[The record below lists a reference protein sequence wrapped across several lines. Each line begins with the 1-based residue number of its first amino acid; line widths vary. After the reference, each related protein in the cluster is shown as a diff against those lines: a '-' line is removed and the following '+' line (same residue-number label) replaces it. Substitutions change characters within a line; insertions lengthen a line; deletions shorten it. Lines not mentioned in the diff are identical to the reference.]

1 MGLNEPFELLTK
13 LQAARRLVEFE
24 LQVQRSIQ
32 AGGGVVVALAFEL
45 FGTDRQ
51 SSTRW
56 GIVKLFFPD
65 HRELTMTLIQRR
77 TALLLAGSLA
87 VGGALA
93 QAGAPVRVG
102 SKIDTEGKLLGNMIV
117 LALEANGIKT
127 ENKSGLGN
135 TKVMR
140 GALTAG
146 EIDLYPEYT
155 GNGAFIFGEESNP
168 AWKDAK
174 AGYERVKAL
183 DFQKNNIV
191 WLAPSPANNTWAI
204 AIRKDVATPNK
215 LKTLDDLG
223 QWLGK
228 GGQFKLAA
236 SAEFVER
243 SDALPAFQTAYN
255 FKLKPDQLLTL
266 AGGDT
271 AVTIRAAGEKTSGVN
286 AAMAYGTDGAVA
298 ALGLVILDDPKG
310 VQPIYAPA
318 PIVREAVLKQH
329 PKIADAL
336 APVFKLLDGPT
347 LQSLNAK
354 IQLEGQD
361 ARKVASDFLKSKG
374 LLKQVQR

>member
-1 MGLNEPFELLTK
+1 
-13 LQAARRLVEFE
+13 
-24 LQVQRSIQ
+24 
-32 AGGGVVVALAFEL
+32 
-45 FGTDRQ
+45 
-51 SSTRW
+51 
-56 GIVKLFFPD
+56 
-65 HRELTMTLIQRR
+65 MTFMQRR
-77 TALLLAGSLA
+77 TALILAGLLAMGSA
-87 VGGALA
+87 FA
-93 QAGAPVRVG
+93 QADTPVRVG

-117 LALEANGIKT
+117 LALEAKGIKT

-135 TKVMR
+135 TQVMR

-155 GNGAFIFGEESNP
+155 GNGAFIFAEESNP

-183 DFQKNNIV
+183 DYEQNKIV
-191 WLAPSPANNTWAI
+191 WLTPAPANNTWAI
-204 AIRKDVATPNK
+204 AIRQDVASPNQ

-255 FKLKPDQLLTL
+255 FTLKPEQLLTL

-271 AVTIRAAGEKTSGVN
+271 AVTIRAAGEQTSGVN

-318 PIVREAVLKQH
+318 PIVREDALKQH
-329 PKIADAL
+329 PQIADAL
-336 APVFKLLDGPT
+336 TPVFELLDGPT

-361 ARKVASDFLKSKG
+361 AKKVAADFLKSKG
-374 LLKQVQR
+374 LLQ

>member
-1 MGLNEPFELLTK
+1 
-13 LQAARRLVEFE
+13 
-24 LQVQRSIQ
+24 
-32 AGGGVVVALAFEL
+32 
-45 FGTDRQ
+45 
-51 SSTRW
+51 
-56 GIVKLFFPD
+56 
-65 HRELTMTLIQRR
+65 MTLMQSRVAI
-77 TALLLAGSLA
+77 LLAGFLA
-87 VGGALA
+87 VGGVFA
-93 QAGAPVRVG
+93 QSDSPVRVG

-117 LALEANGIKT
+117 LALEAKGIKT

-140 GALTAG
+140 SALTAG

-168 AWKDAK
+168 VWKDPK
-174 AGYERVKAL
+174 AGYERVKTL
-183 DFQKNNIV
+183 DFEQNRIV
-191 WLAPSPANNTWAI
+191 WLTPSPANNTWAI
-204 AIRKDVATPNK
+204 AIRQDVATPNK
-215 LKTLDDLG
+215 LKTLGDLS

-243 SDALPAFQTAYN
+243 SDALPAFQVAYN
-255 FKLKPDQLLTL
+255 FQLKPEQLLTL

-271 AVTIRAAGEKTSGVN
+271 AVTIRAAGEQTSGVN

-298 ALGLVILDDPKG
+298 ALGLVILEDPKG

-318 PIVREAVLKQH
+318 PIVREDVLKQH
-329 PKIADAL
+329 PEIADAL

-347 LQSLNAK
+347 LQGLNAK

-361 ARKVASDFLKSKG
+361 ARKVAADFLKSKG
-374 LLKQVQR
+374 LLE

>member
-1 MGLNEPFELLTK
+1 
-13 LQAARRLVEFE
+13 
-24 LQVQRSIQ
+24 
-32 AGGGVVVALAFEL
+32 
-45 FGTDRQ
+45 
-51 SSTRW
+51 
-56 GIVKLFFPD
+56 
-65 HRELTMTLIQRR
+65 MTPMQRR
-77 TALLLAGSLA
+77 TALLLAGLLT
-87 VGGALA
+87 VGSAFA
-93 QAGAPVRVG
+93 QSASPVRVG

-117 LALEANGIKT
+117 LALEAKGIKT
-127 ENKSGLGN
+127 ENRSGLGN

-155 GNGAFIFGEESNP
+155 GNGAFIFAEESNP
-168 AWKDAK
+168 VWKDAK
-174 AGYERVKAL
+174 AGYERVKVL
-183 DFQKNNIV
+183 DYEQNNIV
-191 WLAPSPANNTWAI
+191 WLTPAPANNTWAI
-204 AIRKDVATPNK
+204 AIRQDVATPNK

-255 FKLKPDQLLTL
+255 FTLKPEQLLTL

-271 AVTIRAAGEKTSGVN
+271 AVTIRAAGEQTSGVN
-286 AAMAYGTDGAVA
+286 AAMAYGTDGAVT

-318 PIVREAVLKQH
+318 PIVREEALKQH
-329 PKIADAL
+329 PQIADAL
-336 APVFKLLDGPT
+336 RPVFELLDGPT

-361 ARKVASDFLKSKG
+361 AKKVAADFLKSKG
-374 LLKQVQR
+374 LLQ